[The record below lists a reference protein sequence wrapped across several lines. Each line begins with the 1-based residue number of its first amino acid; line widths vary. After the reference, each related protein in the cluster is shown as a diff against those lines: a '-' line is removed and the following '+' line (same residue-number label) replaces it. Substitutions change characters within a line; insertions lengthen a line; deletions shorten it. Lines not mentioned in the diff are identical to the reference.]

1 MPENPYRL
9 LQKPQINLARSTVL
23 RMWLVNLCAFLAIIQ
38 SSLSDSFSSLL
49 IAVSA
54 VSTAVLAEFLILHKS
69 GKGKTVKD
77 GSAVATALILSLLLP
92 NQISPVYAVL
102 GAAFAIVVIKHS
114 FGGLGS
120 NWLNPAAGAWLFI
133 RFSWPESF
141 NNALEGSILSQG
153 LDGVRASF
161 FASPSPLGNSI
172 STFLNNTVFSLSRME
187 LPSGYID
194 LFASNFEGI
203 IADRGIFALLL
214 GTILLSAFRVNR
226 SWIPAIYLFVFG
238 FLVLFAGDLPY
249 GGNFWSGDVIFA
261 ICSGGTLAAAFFLA
275 SDPATGAKSDYFIG
289 LATALGAG
297 LAFLF
302 RFYGL
307 EPYGAIYSV
316 LFVNALL
323 PLFRIIENRKLYG
336 KQGTLL

>member
-1 MPENPYRL
+1 MPENSYRL
-9 LQKPQINLARSTVL
+9 LQKPQVNLARSTVL
-23 RMWLVNLCAFLAIIQ
+23 RMWLVNLCAFLVIIQ

-54 VSTAVLAEFLILHKS
+54 VLTAVLAEFLILHKS
-69 GKGKTVKD
+69 GRGKAVKD

-92 NQISPVYAVL
+92 NQISPVYAVF

-133 RFSWPESF
+133 RFSWPASF
-141 NNALEGSILSQG
+141 NNALEASLLSQRVDEISSFAASSP
-153 LDGVRASF
+153 LDSSISSF
-161 FASPSPLGNSI
+161 F
-172 STFLNNTVFSLSRME
+172 NTVFSPFRMNF
-187 LPSGYID
+187 PSGYID
-194 LFASNFEGI
+194 LFASNFQGI
-203 IADRGIFALLL
+203 IADRGIFALLV

-226 SWIPAIYLFVFG
+226 SWIPALYLFVFG
-238 FLVLFAGDLPY
+238 FLVRFAGALP
-249 GGNFWSGDVIFA
+249 GGGDFWSGDVIFA
-261 ICSGGTLAAAFFLA
+261 VCSGGTLAAAFFLA
-275 SDPATGAKSDYFIG
+275 ADPATGAKSDYFIG

-307 EPYGAIYSV
+307 EPYGAVFSV
-316 LFVNALL
+316 LFINALL
-323 PLFRIIENRKLYG
+323 PLVRIIENRKLYG
-336 KQGTLL
+336 KQGAQI